1 MEYIEFLEAVEAG
14 LRVKL
19 GVEIKIDAREL
30 LKNNVRREVM
40 VIQVDQERATPCIP
54 LESLYAMHQ
63 LGESLEKIVD
73 KVVAIVKNN
82 PNLTDDNIEKI
93 KEWDYAKELV
103 EARII
108 NTENNREFLSDVP
121 HREFLDCSVVYYVN
135 ISDWEL
141 GDCHASMK
149 VTNQHLAI
157 WGITV
162 DELDDYA
169 RRNYLKKEMT
179 FQSMD
184 EVMAELLGEEIKEED
199 LMEVAN
205 KPMYVLSN
213 RERQYGAVV
222 MLDQDTLKSIYKKLN
237 DEFYILPSSVH
248 ELILVPGEMSME
260 VMELKEM
267 VTSIN
272 ATEVSEE
279 DVLSNSIYYYD
290 GEKVSVVA

>member
-19 GVEIKIDAREL
+19 GEKIKIDAHEL

-63 LGESLEKIVD
+63 LGKSLEEIID
-73 KVVAIVKNN
+73 KVVAIVQNN
-82 PNLTDDNIEKI
+82 PNLTECDIDKI
-93 KEWDYAKELV
+93 REWDYAKELV

-108 NTENNREFLSDVP
+108 NTKNNREFLSDVP

-157 WGITV
+157 WGITL
-162 DELDDYA
+162 DQLDDCA
-169 RRNYLKKEMT
+169 RRNYTERKIT
-179 FQSMD
+179 FQSMN
-184 EVMAELLGEEIKEED
+184 EVMMELMGAEIGKEEIR
-199 LMEVAN
+199 EVPDN
-205 KPMYVLSN
+205 LMYVLSN
-213 RERQYGAVV
+213 AERQYGAVV
-222 MLDQDTLKSIYKKLN
+222 MMDKEMLQFVCKKL
-237 DEFYILPSSVH
+237 DDTFYLIPSSVH
-248 ELILVPGEMSME
+248 ELIIIPKKIAME
-260 VMELKEM
+260 EKDLKEM
-267 VTSIN
+267 V
-272 ATEVSEE
+272 VSVNETLEEE
-279 DVLSNSIYYYD
+279 DVLSDSIYYYD